1 MQTTCEGDRPIS
13 PILALKLVNMATS
26 LERSEKVRLIIYDQM
41 RPYDENSVKIG
52 PVDFEIICLKG
63 SLKIKLEIILT
74 LLRQIGI
81 PPPTVAPWR
90 EALYKDRQL
99 NRRVGVF

>member
-1 MQTTCEGDRPIS
+1 M
-13 PILALKLVNMATS
+13 KN
-26 LERSEKVRLIIYDQM
+26 RSE
-41 RPYDENSVKIG
+41 
-52 PVDFEIICLKG
+52 LKTG
-63 SLKIKLEIILT
+63 LTTDSSDKKLEIILT

-90 EALYKDRQL
+90 EALYKDRQS

>member
-1 MQTTCEGDRPIS
+1 MKQNKQDNTRTEFK
-13 PILALKLVNMATS
+13 KLM
-26 LERSEKVRLIIYDQM
+26 K
-41 RPYDENSVKIG
+41 P
-52 PVDFEIICLKG
+52 EII
-63 SLKIKLEIILT
+63 SM

-90 EALYKDRQL
+90 EALHKDRQS

>member
-1 MQTTCEGDRPIS
+1 MVTLIADIDGAKFIS
-13 PILALKLVNMATS
+13 HSN
-26 LERSEKVRLIIYDQM
+26 LELTQYLQKNV
-41 RPYDENSVKIG
+41 
-52 PVDFEIICLKG
+52 
-63 SLKIKLEIILT
+63 KLEIILT

-90 EALYKDRQL
+90 EALYKDRQS

>member
-1 MQTTCEGDRPIS
+1 MAFVSSENMTKRGTLNLVTQ
-13 PILALKLVNMATS
+13 KLIMNSTS
-26 LERSEKVRLIIYDQM
+26 KLII
-41 RPYDENSVKIG
+41 
-52 PVDFEIICLKG
+52 
-63 SLKIKLEIILT
+63 LEIILT